1 MILVGVIFLAEVTVV
16 TLGTVR
22 IIFVARGHK
31 ILAPTLGFFEV
42 SIWLFAITQTMR
54 NLNDGRPWEWSLAD
68 WYCFLAFALGFTLGN
83 FFGILIEKKLALG
96 SLKLHII
103 TQRDAAVLVQD
114 LHAANFGATIIK
126 AQGAGGPVDIILT
139 VIRRKQLPQILAIIE
154 NYDPYA
160 FYAANE
166 LQTTSAGI
174 FPLRQNRQTA
184 ATNYAWHM
192 VSQQEMMEKAGKGV
206 KSRPSLGGG

>member
-103 TQRDAAVLVQD
+103 T
-114 LHAANFGATIIK
+114 HARRRGAG
-126 AQGAGGPVDIILT
+126 AGPPCRQLRGDDHRVQGAGGPVDIILT

-192 VSQQEMMEKAGKGV
+192 VSQQEMMEQAGKGV
-206 KSRPSLGGG
+206 KSRPGLGGD